1 MVTWDHKLYGE
12 QQTLDLLWRQ
22 KINYVKAPQKAEE
35 FVSTPKIFGDTGKK
49 SVPFPEVKRD

>member
-35 FVSTPKIFGDTGKK
+35 FVSTPKIFWRHKEEECAL
-49 SVPFPEVKRD
+49 S